1 MSQGIRTVDYPNETI
16 EHYVAEHK
24 KMFDK
29 EMLLELARSRVRKLR
44 MQSYSALKL
53 EQENE

>member
-24 KMFDK
+24 RLFDK
-29 EMLLELARSRVRKLR
+29 EMLLELARNRAKKLR
-44 MQSYSALKL
+44 MQNYSTLKK
-53 EQENE
+53 EKES